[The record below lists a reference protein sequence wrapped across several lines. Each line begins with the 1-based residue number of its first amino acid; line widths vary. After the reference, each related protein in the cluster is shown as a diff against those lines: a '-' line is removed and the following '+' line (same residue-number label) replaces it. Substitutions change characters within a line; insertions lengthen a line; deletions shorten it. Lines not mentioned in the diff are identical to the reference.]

1 MERTT
6 DRTKNEVILNPIART
21 CELQK
26 PRGENS
32 LIATNL
38 RNVVH
43 QFCEFGRLQLYQHHC
58 PLHST
63 KGGLLFY
70 AEAAAAVAVGGRP
83 KTTPRLDRILGVGI
97 PFIVVGIGRP
107 RHCHHFHGPLG
118 LLQSYPKPPRHRR
131 KRCTCRF
138 IDRAKQTLIVRK
150 NPIKRTDTTTTSI
163 GDCSID
169 KFLRRET

>member
-1 MERTT
+1 M
-6 DRTKNEVILNPIART
+6 ILNPIART

-97 PFIVVGIGRP
+97 PFILLLASEDKALPPFPRPIGIATVLSEAAAPPPKALYLPLYRP
-107 RHCHHFHGPLG
+107 SETDPHCSKESDQKNRHNNYF
-118 LLQSYPKPPRHRR
+118 YW
-131 KRCTCRF
+131 
-138 IDRAKQTLIVRK
+138 
-150 NPIKRTDTTTTSI
+150 
-163 GDCSID
+163 
-169 KFLRRET
+169 